1 MKTIILTTIMLAG
14 ILIVGCEPKTTN
26 VDVINDQGGAVM
38 QLDYRDFEQAASDM
52 IQSMLKS
59 GALNKPGGGRY
70 VVSVGQITDDTMQ
83 GGDLTTKLMSQI
95 ETDMLNSGKAVIT
108 AAVGSGKDE
117 MLQEVRELRNSD
129 EFNQDTT
136 VEKHTLVAPELTIT
150 GKIIQSDITV
160 NRSTQ
165 RAEYLFTLKLSDVK
179 TGLTLWSSGP
189 KHIVKQGSSK
199 SVPW

>member
-26 VDVINDQGGAVM
+26 VDVINDEGGAVM
-38 QLDYRDFEQAASDM
+38 QLDYKDFDQAASDM
-52 IQSMLKS
+52 IQSMLSS
-59 GALNKPGGGRY
+59 GALSKPGGGRY
-70 VVSVGQITDDTMQ
+70 VVATGRILNDTKQRIDTDQ
-83 GGDLTTKLMSQI
+83 LTAQI
-95 ETDMLNSGKAVIT
+95 ETDMLNSGKAVMT
-108 AAVGSGKDE
+108 AAVGPGTDE
-117 MLQEVRELRNSD
+117 MLQDVRKLRNSD
-129 EFNQDTT
+129 EFNQETT
-136 VEKHTLVAPELTIT
+136 QEKHTLIAPELTIT

-160 NRSTQ
+160 NKSTQ

-179 TGLTLWSSGP
+179 TGLTLWSDT

>member
-14 ILIVGCEPKTTN
+14 ILITGCEPKTTN

-38 QLDYRDFEQAASDM
+38 QLDYRDFEQNASDM
-52 IQSMLKS
+52 IQSMLKT

-70 VVSVGQITDDTMQ
+70 VVSVGRITDDTMQ
-83 GGDLTTKLMSQI
+83 GGDLTTKIMSRI

-179 TGLTLWSSGP
+179 TGLTLWQDT
-189 KHIVKQGSSK
+189 KQIVKQGSSK
-199 SVPW
+199 SVPWN

>member
-38 QLDYRDFEQAASDM
+38 QLDYRDFEQNASDM
-52 IQSMLKS
+52 IQSMLKT

-70 VVSVGQITDDTMQ
+70 VVSVGRITDDTMQ
-83 GGDLTTKLMSQI
+83 GGDLTTKIMSRI

-179 TGLTLWSSGP
+179 TGLTLWQDT
-189 KHIVKQGSSK
+189 KQIVKQGSSK
-199 SVPW
+199 SVPWN